1 MNQHDKPEALLLIST
16 HCPHCHVLQT
26 LLEKRLSQGQ
36 IKSLT
41 VVNIDETEDA
51 AIKYKVRSVPWLKL
65 GIFEF
70 NGSLTP
76 VELDHWIAAVSE
88 DDGSIKFLQYLMEN
102 GKLQKV
108 IEWLDEGKTSLQEF
122 SSLIIKPD
130 IKINV
135 RIGIGAVM
143 EHFEG
148 TAVIDKIIPSL
159 KEMLKNDNAVIRTDA
174 CHYLML
180 THNANVKASIE
191 KLLDDKDAE
200 VRNTALESLEEL

>member
-16 HCPHCHVLQT
+16 HCPHCHTLQT
-26 LLEKRLSQGQ
+26 LLEQRLSQGK
-36 IKSLT
+36 IKSMT

-51 AIKYKVRSVPWLKL
+51 AVKYNVRSVPWLKL

-70 NGSLTP
+70 NESLTP
-76 VELDHWIAAVSE
+76 AELDHWIATVSE

-108 IEWLDEGKTSLQEF
+108 IEWLEQGNTSLQEF
-122 SSLIIKPD
+122 ASLIIKPD
-130 IKINV
+130 IKING

-148 TAVIDKIIPSL
+148 TAAIAGIIPGL
-159 KEMLKNDNAVIRTDA
+159 KEMLKNDSAVIRTDV

-180 THNANVKASIE
+180 THNTNVKASIE
-191 KLLDDKDAE
+191 ELLDDKDAE
-200 VRNTALESLEEL
+200 VRKTALESLEEL